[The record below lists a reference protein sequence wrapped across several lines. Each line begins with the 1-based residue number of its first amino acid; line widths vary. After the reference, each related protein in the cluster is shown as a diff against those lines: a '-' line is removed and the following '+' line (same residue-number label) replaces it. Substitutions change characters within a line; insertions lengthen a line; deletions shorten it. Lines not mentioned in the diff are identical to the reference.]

1 MAREELSA
9 EQAESLIQEFLAEG
23 PYAVVGAS
31 SNRDK
36 YGNKCLRVY
45 QQKGLTVYP
54 INPVQEE
61 IEGLKA
67 WPSLSA
73 LPEPVRS
80 ISIITP
86 PQVTERIVEE
96 AARLGISYLWIQPGA
111 ESDKALERAAE
122 LGLKTIHGG
131 PCILVAL
138 GYLESP

>member
-1 MAREELSA
+1 MAPKELSA
-9 EQAESLIQEFLAEG
+9 GQTAALIKEFLDQG

-31 SNRDK
+31 TNRAK

-45 QQKGLTVYP
+45 QQHSLPVYP
-54 INPVQEE
+54 VNPVQEE

-67 WPSLSA
+67 YASLA
-73 LPEPVRS
+73 ELPETVRG

-122 LGLKTIHGG
+122 LGLKTIWGG

-138 GYLESP
+138 GYDDEA